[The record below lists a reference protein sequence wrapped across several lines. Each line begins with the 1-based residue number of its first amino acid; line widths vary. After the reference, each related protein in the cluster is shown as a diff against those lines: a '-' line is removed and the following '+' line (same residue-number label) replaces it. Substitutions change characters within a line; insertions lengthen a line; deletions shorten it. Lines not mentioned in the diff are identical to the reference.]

1 MSKIDIRAELKTAIR
16 NSKWDQYEVADKLF
30 MAKSNITNWISY
42 GRPEIPVDKL
52 LMIVKFLDN
61 DHFRY
66 VVADYLLDLK
76 VLMQESKYIENPAGR
91 FLSAKKE
98 VSQVLD
104 LDESFSMVI
113 VTKPEERTPE
123 DKAAVLKYLKEV
135 DEAISAYVELKT
147 SIIDDWEL
155 YDRKG
160 I

>member
-76 VLMQESKYIENPAGR
+76 VLMQE
-91 FLSAKKE
+91 
-98 VSQVLD
+98 
-104 LDESFSMVI
+104 
-113 VTKPEERTPE
+113 
-123 DKAAVLKYLKEV
+123 
-135 DEAISAYVELKT
+135 
-147 SIIDDWEL
+147 
-155 YDRKG
+155 
-160 I
+160 